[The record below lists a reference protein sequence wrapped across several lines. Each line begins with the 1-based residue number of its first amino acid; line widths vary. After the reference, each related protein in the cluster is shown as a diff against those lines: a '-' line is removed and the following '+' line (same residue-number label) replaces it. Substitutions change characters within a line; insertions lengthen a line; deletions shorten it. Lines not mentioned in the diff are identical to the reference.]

1 MGGGN
6 VSQDQT
12 SIICIDLKSFYASV
26 ECVER
31 GLDPFKANLVV
42 ADPTRSKSTICL
54 AITPAMKSLGIKNR
68 CRIHE
73 IPDCVKYIT
82 AMPRMQLYMD
92 YSAKIYGI
100 YLRYV
105 SKEDIHVYSVDE
117 CFIDVTNYLQLYH
130 LTAKEMAVKLMQEVM
145 EETGITATA
154 GVGTNLYLAKI
165 AMDIVAK
172 HVDDH
177 IGILDEFS
185 YREQLWDHKPLSDFW
200 RIGSRTEKK
209 LAGYGIHTMGD
220 IAMASLRSEDWLYK
234 MFGID
239 AELLIDHAWGYETCR
254 MSDIK
259 NYHSEEH
266 SLSNGQVLMRNYS
279 FDEALVIVREMT
291 DNLVLDLFEKGLV
304 TSSLTLWI
312 AYDHRYEHE
321 ASKGT
326 VKLERE
332 SNSSKKII
340 DAVEDLY
347 LRIADRYTG
356 IRRIEVCANRVAPES
371 YVQYSLFDDPKQTDK
386 ERHLQEAV
394 WSGGPTASGAYPT
407 ANHTIAVDASNPFVP
422 IGTKVV
428 MNGVEYTVEDTG
440 AFARYGVQFDVYYDN
455 HAAASA
461 HGHQTWEAYIADD
474 NGSQEVTVTSTS
486 TKKILYV
493 TLTNG
498 SFDAVARANLNAEQL
513 IIYNALNTTYG
524 NRNYLWDV
532 NNVTSGSGGNGM
544 SYEIPPEALQ
554 DEEFARMI
562 REAEKYLGV
571 PYVWGGYSPS
581 GFDCSGFVSYVINH
595 CGNGWNYGR
604 LTADGLRGV
613 CTYVSPQEAKPGD
626 LIFFQGTYN
635 TSGASHV
642 GIYVGNNMM
651 IHCGDPIHYSSIST
665 SYWQQH
671 FMCFGRLP

>member
-31 GLDPFKANLVV
+31 GLNPFKTNLVV

-130 LTAKEMAVKLMQEVM
+130 LTAKEMAIKLMQAVM

-239 AELLIDHAWGYETCR
+239 AELLIDHAYA
-254 MSDIK
+254 K
-259 NYHSEEH
+259 NTQKQGSWQY
-266 SLSNGQVLMRNYS
+266 
-279 FDEALVIVREMT
+279 
-291 DNLVLDLFEKGLV
+291 
-304 TSSLTLWI
+304 
-312 AYDHRYEHE
+312 
-321 ASKGT
+321 T
-326 VKLERE
+326 V
-332 SNSSKKII
+332 
-340 DAVEDLY
+340 Y
-347 LRIADRYTG
+347 CRYT
-356 IRRIEVCANRVAPES
+356 
-371 YVQYSLFDDPKQTDK
+371 DPKQDESFQHPK
-386 ERHLQEAV
+386 YR
-394 WSGGPTASGAYPT
+394 
-407 ANHTIAVDASNPFVP
+407 
-422 IGTKVV
+422 
-428 MNGVEYTVEDTG
+428 
-440 AFARYGVQFDVYYDN
+440 AFYIQ
-455 HAAASA
+455 S
-461 HGHQTWEAYIADD
+461 WEGLHCQKDFFQSIP
-474 NGSQEVTVTSTS
+474 N
-486 TKKILYV
+486 
-493 TLTNG
+493 
-498 SFDAVARANLNAEQL
+498 EQL
-513 IIYNALNTTYG
+513 ALKAH
-524 NRNYLWDV
+524 RRSLMIFSIV
-532 NNVTSGSGGNGM
+532 EFVTNSVRAFLFFRETGGV
-544 SYEIPPEALQ
+544 
-554 DEEFARMI
+554 F
-562 REAEKYLGV
+562 
-571 PYVWGGYSPS
+571 
-581 GFDCSGFVSYVINH
+581 
-595 CGNGWNYGR
+595 
-604 LTADGLRGV
+604 
-613 CTYVSPQEAKPGD
+613 
-626 LIFFQGTYN
+626 
-635 TSGASHV
+635 
-642 GIYVGNNMM
+642 
-651 IHCGDPIHYSSIST
+651 
-665 SYWQQH
+665 
-671 FMCFGRLP
+671 

>member
-1 MGGGN
+1 MPKAKRSEQTVGTATKRYDLIISRRLAAKSPTYFKENRKVYISVAVLIGLMFLIITN
-6 VSQDQT
+6 VTSCSAVFLQNVITYTGTSYLSSDQAIREAELYYT
-12 SIICIDLKSFYASV
+12 QLEANLQ
-26 ECVER
+26 ER
-31 GLDPFKANLVV
+31 INNMESEEPGHDEYRYDIGPIEHDPFILI
-42 ADPTRSKSTICL
+42 SYL
-54 AITPAMKSLGIKNR
+54 
-68 CRIHE
+68 
-73 IPDCVKYIT
+73 
-82 AMPRMQLYMD
+82 
-92 YSAKIYGI
+92 SAKYEEFTFEQVKPE
-100 YLRYV
+100 LDALFA
-105 SKEDIHVYSVDE
+105 E
-117 CFIDVTNYLQLYH
+117 QYH
-130 LTAKEMAVKLMQEVM
+130 LTTEAVN
-145 EETGITATA
+145 ETVTETATVR
-154 GVGTNLYLAKI
+154 VG
-165 AMDIVAK
+165 
-172 HVDDH
+172 
-177 IGILDEFS
+177 E
-185 YREQLWDHKPLSDFW
+185 
-200 RIGSRTEKK
+200 
-209 LAGYGIHTMGD
+209 
-220 IAMASLRSEDWLYK
+220 SL
-234 MFGID
+234 
-239 AELLIDHAWGYETCR
+239 
-254 MSDIK
+254 
-259 NYHSEEH
+259 
-266 SLSNGQVLMRNYS
+266 GQV
-279 FDEALVIVREMT
+279 
-291 DNLVLDLFEKGLV
+291 V
-304 TSSLTLWI
+304 TSGYCNCPI
-312 AYDHRYEHE
+312 CC
-321 ASKGT
+321 
-326 VKLERE
+326 
-332 SNSSKKII
+332 
-340 DAVEDLY
+340 
-347 LRIADRYTG
+347 G
-356 IRRIEVCANRVAPES
+356 I
-371 YVQYSLFDDPKQTDK
+371 
-386 ERHLQEAV
+386 

-407 ANHTIAVDASNPFVP
+407 ANHTLAVDASNPFVP

-532 NNVTSGSGGNGM
+532 NNVTSGAGGNGM

-571 PYVWGGYSPS
+571 PYVWAVTLRP
-581 GFDCSGFVSYVINH
+581 DLTAQVFVSYVINH

-651 IHCGDPIHYSSIST
+651 IHCGDPIHYSNIST